1 MNCPKCGNITENG
14 VCSTCGKSVKEI
26 YLKLYN
32 EAQGRRDYDTALYY
46 IEDLKKY
53 ADSEEEIKEYEEI
66 VNRIEFVKMNE
77 SEMGQKAVRIK
88 NIRKL
93 GRLTKSGRIKRG
105 IKVVVLILILALI
118 GAFVY
123 KGYNKVITNSNI
135 VLNGKKL
142 STTIVINMS
151 EPLSKNIE
159 KKDELYYT
167 KILETLRK
175 HKDVKINLSLSGSM
189 LQSMNMY
196 NSQTMKMIK
205 DGVADGQFEIMG
217 STYSQ
222 NVMESLD
229 ISSNNMQLESDRE
242 LKKRLFG
249 DEVEG
254 FYNPQGIWG
263 KESINLISKTKYR
276 YSFID
281 DIKLEK
287 VKSGY
292 LKGKTGE
299 FKKGNIVIYPF
310 IKSLE
315 VEAKKIITGKRE
327 NIEKQKLFISLLRE
341 VYEKDKE
348 YESVAS
354 IFINCDEIE
363 FTDKNLENLNQLLT
377 QIEKKE
383 WIESYKGKEML
394 KKVKPQYIIQN
405 LLGNSEAEIGGIDIE
420 GYKNWY
426 DLARD
431 SKKMAYYQEIQ
442 NSYSKYINEKSYK
455 NYAKENFKK
464 IANNIIVVSQYKF
477 GTAQFLSGEK
487 DFNSGKRESI
497 NESIKRVECIKDI
510 IEGLS
515 NIQDRIYEKDVTG
528 DGNNE
533 TIVINNRNYYVLTS
547 ENRGKIIGW
556 YDLNT
561 GEEIIP
567 IFNGFENNG
576 ILNTLPIEEERAVV
590 EVFGNKLVKFKSKSG
605 ETLIRFTNKG
615 IKMMSSNT
623 EELSGIN
630 IQSELTADFS
640 DMIKKGN
647 GVIKVESDGVEKV
660 RVFNKNSGAGIEF
673 YAGKEAVI
681 TSKKIFGGI
690 EVIIQIPDKKGIIE
704 ITKIIA
710 GKE

>member
-32 EAQGRRDYDTALYY
+32 EAQGNRDYDTAIYY

-53 ADSEEEIKEYEEI
+53 AESEEEIKEYEEI

-77 SEMGQKAVRIK
+77 SEMGQKAVKIK

-105 IKVVVLILILALI
+105 IKLVILILILVFI
-118 GAFVY
+118 GASIYRV
-123 KGYNKVITNSNI
+123 YNKVITNSDI
-135 VLNGKKL
+135 IINGNKL
-142 STTIVINMS
+142 STVIVVNMS
-151 EPLSKNIE
+151 EPLSKNIQQ
-159 KKDELYYT
+159 KDEKYYS
-167 KILETLRK
+167 KILEMFRK
-175 HKDVKINLSLSGSM
+175 HKDIKINLSLSGSM
-189 LQSMNMY
+189 LQSMKMY
-196 NSQTMKMIK
+196 NSQTLNIIK
-205 DGVADGQFEIMG
+205 DGIADGQFEIIG

-222 NVMESLD
+222 NVMESLE
-229 ISSNNMQLESDRE
+229 IYSNLSQLERDKE
-242 LKKRLFG
+242 LKKILFG
-249 DEVEG
+249 EEPLG

-263 KESINLISKTKYR
+263 KESINLISKIKYR

-281 DIKLEK
+281 DVKLEK

-292 LKGKTGE
+292 LQGKTGE
-299 FKKGNIVIYPF
+299 FKEENIIIYPF
-310 IKSLE
+310 IKKLE
-315 VEAKKIITGKRE
+315 IEVKKIITEKRE
-327 NIEKQKLFISLLRE
+327 NNEEQKLFFSLLRE
-341 VYEKDKE
+341 VYEKEKE
-348 YESVAS
+348 YQSVSA
-354 IFINCDEIE
+354 IFINFDEIE
-363 FTDKNLENLNQLLT
+363 LTDKNIENFNNLLI
-377 QIEKKE
+377 QIKQKE
-383 WIESYKGKEML
+383 WIETYRGKEIL
-394 KKVKPQYIIQN
+394 KKEKPLYTIQN
-405 LLGNSEAEIGGIDIE
+405 LLGNSEAEIGGVDID

-431 SKKMAYYQEIQ
+431 SKKMTYYKEIQ

-455 NYAKENFKK
+455 NYAKENLKK
-464 IANNIIVVSQYKF
+464 IANNIIVSSQYKF

-487 DFNSGKRESI
+487 EFNSGKRRSI
-497 NESIKRVECIKDI
+497 NESIKKVECIKDI
-510 IEGLS
+510 MEGLN

-547 ENRGKIIGW
+547 ENKGKIIGW

-567 IFNGFENNG
+567 IFNGFENKG
-576 ILNTLPIEEERAVV
+576 ILNTLPIEEERAEV

-615 IKMMSSNT
+615 IKMTSSIT

-630 IQSELTADFS
+630 LQSELTTDFP
-640 DMIKKGN
+640 DILKN
-647 GVIKVESDGVEKV
+647 GKEVIKVESDGFEKI
-660 RVFNKNSGAGIEF
+660 RVFNKNSGTGIEF
-673 YAGKEAVI
+673 YGGKESVI
-681 TSKKIFGGI
+681 ISKKIFGGI
-690 EVIIQIPDKKGIIE
+690 EVMIQIPNNKGIIE
-704 ITKIIA
+704 VTKIIA